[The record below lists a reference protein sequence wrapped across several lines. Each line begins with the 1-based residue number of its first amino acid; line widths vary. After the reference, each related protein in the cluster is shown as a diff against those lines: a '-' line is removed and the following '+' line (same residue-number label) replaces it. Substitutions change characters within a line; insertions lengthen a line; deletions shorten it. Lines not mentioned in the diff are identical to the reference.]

1 MEFELHFRSELKRL
15 KVNINGELKPM
26 KRYHVCEILSCTMP
40 TLKTKIEN
48 PGRFTVNDITKLNN
62 SGFELNRIIYELK
75 N

>member
-1 MEFELHFRSELKRL
+1 
-15 KVNINGELKPM
+15 
-26 KRYHVCEILSCTMP
+26 MP

>member
-1 MEFELHFRSELKRL
+1 MIFELHFRNELKRL
-15 KVNINGELKPM
+15 KF
-26 KRYHVCEILSCTMP
+26 KRYHVCEILNCTMP

-48 PGRFTVNDITKLNN
+48 PERLTVGDITKLNN